1 MFRTLTKQFRA
12 IRMLSGTPHSIALG
26 TAIGLFVAWTPTV
39 GIHMILVI
47 ALAVLFRANKAASL
61 IAVYVSNPL
70 TIVPMYW
77 VEYKL
82 GAIVMDQHLSYEE
95 LKEIVHSHWTEALW
109 KLCVDLAVPMWL
121 GGTVLALVCAVPG
134 YYLTRW
140 GVVRFRSRI
149 PGASPV
155 TPQMQAAGESASS
168 SPPGPHSVP
177 SKVEPASPLPLGEG

>member
-12 IRMLSGTPHSIALG
+12 IRLLSGTPHSIALG

-47 ALAVLFRANKAASL
+47 ALAVLFRASKAAGL
-61 IAVYVSNPL
+61 IAVYISNPL

-82 GAIVMDQHLSYEE
+82 GAIVMDQQLSYEE
-95 LKEIVHSHWTEALW
+95 LKRIVHSHWTEALW
-109 KLCVDLAVPMWL
+109 KLCVELALPMWL
-121 GGTVLALVCAVPG
+121 GGSVLALAFAVPG

-140 GVVRFRSRI
+140 MVVRFRGRLSGAN
-149 PGASPV
+149 PQTEAAGAS
-155 TPQMQAAGESASS
+155 ASCL
-168 SPPGPHSVP
+168 PAGPHGVP
-177 SKVEPASPLPLGEG
+177 SKVEPGSPLTLGEG